1 MYPTMTPTPGLGQ
14 SYCPE
19 QGLRLIC
26 SQPGP
31 LLLLLVPLGL
41 APLPPPQHLQKPD
54 FPPKPAQG
62 AWRTHLIIQ
71 RKTQGPSPSTPPS
84 HCPEGF
90 ENPWSVHE
98 PPGPLWVAIGGQSM
112 GRFSGGQLGYPEAS
126 RPGTLGCR

>member
-1 MYPTMTPTPGLGQ
+1 MTPTLGLGQ

-26 SQPGP
+26 PQPGP

-41 APLPPPQHLQKPD
+41 ANLPPPQHFQKPD

-62 AWRTHLIIQ
+62 AWRTHLIRQ

-90 ENPWSVHE
+90 KNPRSVHE
-98 PPGPLWVAIGGQSM
+98 SPGPLQAASGDQCM
-112 GRFSGGQLGYPEAS
+112 GHSSGGEGS
-126 RPGTLGCR
+126 